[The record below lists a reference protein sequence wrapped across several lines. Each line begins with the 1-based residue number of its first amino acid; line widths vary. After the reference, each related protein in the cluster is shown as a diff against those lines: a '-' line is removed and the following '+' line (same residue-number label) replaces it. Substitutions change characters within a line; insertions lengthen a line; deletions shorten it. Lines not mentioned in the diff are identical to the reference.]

1 MGKSSW
7 EAVDLRRQLHCAAT
21 AMLSCMPKARDPQLL
36 LEDYVDYLRYNLG
49 RSENTIR
56 A

>member
-1 MGKSSW
+1 MPT
-7 EAVDLRRQLHCAAT
+7 AHDPRQL
-21 AMLSCMPKARDPQLL
+21 
-36 LEDYVDYLRYNLG
+36 LEEYVDYLRYNLG